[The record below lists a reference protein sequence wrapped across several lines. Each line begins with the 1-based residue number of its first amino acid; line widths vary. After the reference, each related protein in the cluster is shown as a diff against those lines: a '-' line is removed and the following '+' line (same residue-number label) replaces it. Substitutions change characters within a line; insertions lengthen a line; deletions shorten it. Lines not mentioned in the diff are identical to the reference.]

1 MHIVFYR
8 NIKYAYGLHSKMG
21 CDTCVCY
28 VGRGVV
34 SLVGFIRLKDK
45 SPIFSLTK
53 PFRNLAFPW
62 LRLS

>member
-28 VGRGVV
+28 VGRGV
-34 SLVGFIRLKDK
+34 SHVGFIRLKDK
-45 SPIFSLTK
+45 SPIFFTDK
-53 PFRNLAFPW
+53 AF
-62 LRLS
+62 